1 MGLVAIL
8 RRAFTVNPQSVPL
21 NPRENQVLEAAGVQE
36 PVLRSYLV
44 WRRSLMLF
52 VVGSTLLSAGL
63 ATYRDVAEP
72 EGRSPLLESLA
83 RRLSEQTSSVAP
95 LLPTIEI
102 RSAMEKATSDEED
115 ETAADTK
122 EDEDSEEAKPA
133 DSLPKPA
140 ASDGA
145 AKPAASADGEGDEER
160 QEPQTAFGQFT
171 DFVQL
176 LSLYALP
183 VAALAAVLVWTRLRL
198 SFGIMVAAFAFAFL
212 TPLLIALCPWSWWGY
227 EEPALSPQAQ
237 PIEFLESKLE
247 GMFEAAAY
255 LVTLLPTVLSLVP
268 GVQRACVRVK
278 MLMPQAV
285 LPGWFL
291 VVASPFYALFLL
303 VVFVAVHQVDSH
315 PLFFS
320 GMLLFLLAP
329 LVYAVRA
336 DLFTRPI
343 STAEDERRI
352 RSVQR
357 VVGAMTGLAGALLTT
372 YLATREVGGIRL
384 LGFDPKTAVLVP
396 LDVIEFALEV
406 LSRSMFMTAL
416 GADLFLRMNLSAWR
430 NTRDFAGS
438 AESAR
443 YDRIMDEL
451 QRIP

>member
-21 NPRENQVLEAAGVQE
+21 SARENQVLETAGIQE

-63 ATYRDVAEP
+63 ATYRDFAEP
-72 EGRSPLLESLA
+72 EGRSPLLETLA
-83 RRLSEQTSSVAP
+83 ERLSEQTSTVT
-95 LLPTIEI
+95 LPKIELRI
-102 RSAMEKATSDEED
+102 PTAEPASEDD

-122 EDEDSEEAKPA
+122 GEDEAE
-133 DSLPKPA
+133 
-140 ASDGA
+140 
-145 AKPAASADGEGDEER
+145 
-160 QEPQTAFGQFT
+160 EPQTAFGQFT

-212 TPLLIALCPWSWWGY
+212 TPLVIALCPWSWWGY

-237 PIEFLESKLE
+237 PLEFVESKLE

-278 MLMPQAV
+278 MLMPQAM

-384 LGFDPKTAVLVP
+384 LGFDPRTAVLVP
-396 LDVIEFALEV
+396 LDVVEFALEV

-416 GADLFLRMNLSAWR
+416 GADLFLQMNLSAWR

-438 AESAR
+438 PESAR
-443 YDRIMDEL
+443 YDRLMDEL
-451 QRIP
+451 QRTA

>member
-63 ATYRDVAEP
+63 ATYRDFAEP

-102 RSAMEKATSDEED
+102 RSAMEEAASDEDD
-115 ETAADTK
+115 ETPTDTK
-122 EDEDSEEAKPA
+122 EDEDSEEAKGTDSPSKTPLA
-133 DSLPKPA
+133 D
-140 ASDGA
+140 GT
-145 AKPAASADGEGDEER
+145 AKPAASADGEGDEED
-160 QEPQTAFGQFT
+160 EPQTAFGQFT

-278 MLMPQAV
+278 MLMPQAM

-343 STAEDERRI
+343 STTEDERRI

-384 LGFDPKTAVLVP
+384 LGFDPRTAVLVP

-438 AESAR
+438 PESAR
-443 YDRIMDEL
+443 YDRVMEEL

>member
-1 MGLVAIL
+1 MD
-8 RRAFTVNPQSVPL
+8 
-21 NPRENQVLEAAGVQE
+21 E
-36 PVLRSYLV
+36 PS
-44 WRRSLMLF
+44 
-52 VVGSTLLSAGL
+52 
-63 ATYRDVAEP
+63 
-72 EGRSPLLESLA
+72 
-83 RRLSEQTSSVAP
+83 SEDDDETDA
-95 LLPTIEI
+95 
-102 RSAMEKATSDEED
+102 KEED
-115 ETAADTK
+115 EAA
-122 EDEDSEEAKPA
+122 EEAKPA
-133 DSLPKPA
+133 KNPSKTSL
-140 ASDGA
+140 SSGA
-145 AKPAASADGEGDEER
+145 ATSAAATEEEDEAE
-160 QEPQTAFGQFT
+160 EPQTAFGQFT

-212 TPLLIALCPWSWWGY
+212 TPLVIALCPWSWWGY
-227 EEPALSPQAQ
+227 AEPALSPQAQ
-237 PIEFLESKLE
+237 PLEFVESKLE

-278 MLMPQAV
+278 MLMPQAM

-357 VVGAMTGLAGALLTT
+357 VVGGMTGLAGALLTT

-384 LGFDPKTAVLVP
+384 LGFDSKTAVLVP
-396 LDVIEFALEV
+396 LDVVEFALEV

-438 AESAR
+438 PESAR
-443 YDRIMDEL
+443 YDCLMGEL
-451 QRIP
+451 QRTA